1 MCNNLQ
7 DARFAINSL
16 TSTGENLKKDILDVL
31 KNSSASVGCVSASVT
46 HLIYFITYQSSYTA
60 NPEKRFTRR
69 STHIQ
74 SCCCPAGN
82 AVFLTGAAFSGY
94 KFC

>member
-7 DARFAINSL
+7 DTRFAINSL

-31 KNSSASVGCVSASVT
+31 KNSSARVGCVSNSVT
-46 HLIYFITYQSSYTA
+46 HLIYFLPNKASYTA
-60 NPEKRFTRR
+60 NPEKHFTRR
-69 STHIQ
+69 SAHIQ

-94 KFC
+94 KSC